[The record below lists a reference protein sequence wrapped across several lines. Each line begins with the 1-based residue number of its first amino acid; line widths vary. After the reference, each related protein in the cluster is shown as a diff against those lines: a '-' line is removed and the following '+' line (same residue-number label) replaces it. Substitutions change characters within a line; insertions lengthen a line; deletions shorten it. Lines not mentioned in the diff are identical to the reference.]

1 MCGLY
6 SCRSAFLSY
15 KIRIY
20 VCPDVYM
27 CIDFLITYTLVGGDV
42 KGVLHNQTLIIAQV
56 CMLYQRLL
64 YYSRA
69 QVLTRNAYLVY
80 TDCGSS
86 LRSCTT
92 VSIEINI
99 TNFRKIFHYGVKIY
113 HYEKLVG
120 IRELSELF
128 ALDCLNNPF
137 STDTGT
143 PEDNI
148 PPLYEVDDI
157 ATVYT
162 CRALYYSSY
171 YYFPQRS
178 ELFPT

>member
-1 MCGLY
+1 M
-6 SCRSAFLSY
+6 
-15 KIRIY
+15 
-20 VCPDVYM
+20 
-27 CIDFLITYTLVGGDV
+27 
-42 KGVLHNQTLIIAQV
+42 
-56 CMLYQRLL
+56 
-64 YYSRA
+64 
-69 QVLTRNAYLVY
+69 Y

-86 LRSCTT
+86 LRLCTT

-143 PEDNI
+143 PEKNI

-157 ATVYT
+157 ATFYT
-162 CRALYYSSY
+162 CRALYFSSY
-171 YYFPQRS
+171 YSFSTEVRTISDITLKSAPSSASNLVDSVILDIIILMKKKYLGWEGS
-178 ELFPT
+178 ITGLLEVTHWEVV